1 MSQKEWIMESS
12 GENYKKIF
20 FRASFGLF
28 IVGVVASFLSFNVF
42 KVELQDISDNPVTA
56 NIVFISFIVIL
67 VERVLESIN
76 SSVRKPV
83 RAEMEEI
90 IQQEKDKLS
99 LLMQNDP
106 LSVEIVILERKIAD
120 LTKALIIFRNQ
131 TRIMLLSVS
140 LILGGLLSAF
150 GCLNILAPMIDQSLF
165 ISSESKIHRA
175 LFDGLMVLM
184 AGWIVAGGSEGW
196 NSVTHW
202 VENNINPKKA

>member
-1 MSQKEWIMESS
+1 MDSS
-12 GENYKKIF
+12 EENYKKIF

-28 IVGVVASFLSFNVF
+28 IIGVIASFLSFNVF
-42 KVELQDISDNPVTA
+42 KVELQEISENPVTA
-56 NIVFISFIVIL
+56 NIVFISFIIIL

-83 RAEMEEI
+83 RAEKEEV
-90 IQQEKDKLS
+90 IQQAKDKLS
-99 LLMQNDP
+99 LLIQNDP
-106 LSVEIVILERKIAD
+106 LSAEIVILERKIAD
-120 LTKALIIFRNQ
+120 FTKDLINFRNQ

-150 GCLNILAPMIDQSLF
+150 GCLNILAPMIDQTLF